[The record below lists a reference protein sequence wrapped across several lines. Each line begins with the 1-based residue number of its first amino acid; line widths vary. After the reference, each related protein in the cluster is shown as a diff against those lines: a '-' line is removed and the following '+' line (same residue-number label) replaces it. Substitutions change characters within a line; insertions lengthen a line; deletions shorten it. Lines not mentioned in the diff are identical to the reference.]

1 MRRSL
6 LLATLLFLCC
16 AITALAQNK
25 KAVTGTV
32 KDEKGTLLPGVTVKE
47 KGTTNGTMSAADG
60 SFKIQVGP
68 NATLELSFIG
78 YASQEVAVGN
88 QSTISV
94 VLKEDN
100 KNLNEVVVTAMG
112 MKRES
117 RKLGYAITELKGN
130 DIAKSNQINPVA
142 ALQGKVA
149 GVDISS
155 AAGGP
160 QAAPRIVLRGAKSL
174 TGKDQP
180 IFVVD
185 GVIFENDVTANDVNF
200 GNVLK
205 NLNPDDYESVSV
217 LKGAAATA
225 LYGSRAIN
233 GAILIT
239 TKKGVNRKGIGVNV
253 SQTAQMEK
261 VYRGPI
267 DLQNIYGQGLYG
279 TYDNTAGGYS
289 FGGVMDGRDVQLQDG
304 STAKYSPKPDNV
316 TDLYQTGKYFNTN
329 VAMEGGND
337 KGTFRLSYSH
347 LSNNS
352 VSPNNSFGR
361 NSLSFK
367 GSQTISK
374 VISADLGVTYA
385 NSKTLNPD
393 RQGGDY
399 TSNNIGRKW
408 VYVFPRNYDPSYW
421 SRPENYLG
429 PNGGRANLSTH
440 LGADYWYQQAYN
452 SWTRRENL
460 FMGNL
465 AVNVTPTDWLKFILK
480 SNFSNEQSADQRKEV
495 GTSSNFTGSD
505 GYYGEA
511 GVNKTQYTFTG
522 LAQITPKVG
531 KKFEGSMLTLGAET
545 WNSGIGKQY
554 NNYTDGGLRIPFMY
568 DLSNSINAVKVNNDP
583 LLRKRINSLFFA
595 ASFSYNNELFLD
607 VTGRNDW
614 SSALTYPKGSLGT
627 TSNSYFYPSV
637 SAAWEFTQTLKDAM
651 PSWVTYGKLRG
662 SYAMVGGD
670 TDPFTINSGYY
681 NSDYFNGATTNGG
694 SPLPLI
700 TFYPNGQL
708 PNLALKPS
716 IAKSWEFG
724 ANVRFLNNR
733 LGIDAAW
740 YRTVVSNQII
750 PLATT
755 SESGVTSRWVNAGA
769 MLNRGIEIAINGT
782 PVQSKNFTWDV
793 TLNGSRNRNKIQ
805 DLVEGVSTFTLG
817 EDQGVRA
824 VARVGGAYGD
834 LETDYGFT
842 RNAAGQPIIN
852 LNEEGNDFPAQYKRG
867 YAVIGNIQPDW
878 NLGLQNQFNYKNW
891 SLGILV
897 QARIGGDFFSASHQ
911 YGTGRGTTAN
921 TVYGRD
927 KEHGGITWTD
937 DKGVTH
943 NDGMIP
949 TGVIADGTTVKVNG
963 QDVNVGGLT
972 YQEAY
977 EKGYVKPLNPLQ
989 YYGML
994 GDWGIGIR
1002 ETSVFDASYV
1012 ALREVS
1018 IGYSLPTEL
1027 VNRWKMQSLR
1037 VSLVGRNLGYLFNNL
1052 PNHINP
1058 EAVRNNATF
1067 AFSEYGGVPFIR
1079 NIGATI
1085 QIGF

>member
-6 LLATLLFLCC
+6 LLTTLLFLCC
-16 AITALAQNK
+16 AVTAWAQNK
-25 KAVTGTV
+25 KAITGTV

-47 KGTTNGTMSAADG
+47 KGTTNGTMSSADG
-60 SFKIQVGP
+60 SFKISITP
-68 NATLELSFIG
+68 NATLVLSFIG
-78 YASQEVAVGN
+78 YANQEVAVGD
-88 QSTISV
+88 QSSISV

-112 MKRES
+112 MKRET

-130 DIAKSNQINPVA
+130 DIAKSNQVNPVS

-160 QAAPRIVLRGAKSL
+160 QAAPRIVLRGAKTL

-180 IFVVD
+180 IFVID

-205 NLNPDDYESVSV
+205 NMNPDDYESVSV

-239 TKKGVNRKGIGVNV
+239 TKKGVARKGIGVNV
-253 SQTAQMEK
+253 SQTVQLEK

-267 DLQNIYGQGLYG
+267 DMQNTYGQGFDGVYNNG
-279 TYDNTAGGYS
+279 AGGYS
-289 FGGVMDGRDVQLQDG
+289 FGSKMDGSDVKLIDG
-304 STAKYSPKPDNV
+304 STAKYSPQPNNV
-316 TDLYQTGKYFNTN
+316 TDLYQTGKYYNTN
-329 VAMEGGND
+329 VSMEGGSD

-347 LSNNS
+347 LDNNS

-361 NSLSFK
+361 NTIAFK

-374 VISADLGVTYA
+374 VLSADLGVTYA

-399 TSNNIGRKW
+399 TSYNIGRKW
-408 VYVFPRNYDPSYW
+408 VYIFPRNYNPNYW
-421 SRPENYLG
+421 NQPQNYTG
-429 PNGGRANLSTH
+429 PNGGRASTSTH
-440 LGADYWYQQAYN
+440 PGADYFFQNAYN
-452 SWTRRENL
+452 SWTRKENL
-460 FMGNL
+460 FMGNI

-480 SNFSNEQSADQRKEV
+480 SNFSNEQSADQRKEA
-495 GTSSNFTGSD
+495 GTGPNFTGSD
-505 GYYGEA
+505 GFYSEA

-531 KKFEGSMLTLGAET
+531 KKWEGSMLTLGTET

-568 DLSNSINAVKVNNDP
+568 DLSNGVNYKLNNEP
-583 LLRKRINSLFFA
+583 LLRKRINSMFFA

-614 SSALTYPKGSLGT
+614 SSALTYPKGSLGK

-637 SAAWEFTQTLKDAM
+637 SAAWEFTQTLKNSM
-651 PSWVTYGKLRG
+651 PSWITYGKLRA
-662 SYAMVGGD
+662 SFAMVGGD
-670 TDPFTINSGYY
+670 TDPYTINSGYY
-681 NSDYFNGATTNGG
+681 NSDIFNGASTSP

-700 TFYPNGQL
+700 TFFPNGQL
-708 PNLALKPS
+708 PNMALKPS

-740 YRTVVSNQII
+740 YRTVTTNQII
-750 PLATT
+750 PLT
-755 SESGVTSRWVNAGA
+755 STQESGVTGRWINAGA
-769 MLNRGIEIAINGT
+769 MMNRGLEIAINGT
-782 PVQSKNFTWDV
+782 PVQGKNFTWDV
-793 TLNGSRNRNKIQ
+793 TLNGSRNKNKI
-805 DLVEGVSTFTLG
+805 LELAPGVNTYTLG
-817 EDQGVRA
+817 SDQNVDA
-824 VARVGGAYGD
+824 IAQVGGAYGD
-834 LETDYGFT
+834 LVTDYGYT
-842 RNAAGQPIIN
+842 RNAAGQPIIT
-852 LNEEGNDFPAQYKRG
+852 LNGPGADFPAQFKRG
-867 YAVIGNIQPDW
+867 RAVVGNIQPNW
-878 NLGLQNQFNYKNW
+878 NLGLQNQFSYKNW
-891 SLGILV
+891 SLGVLV

-911 YGTGRGTTAN
+911 YGTGKGNTAN
-921 TVYGRD
+921 TEYGRD
-927 KEHGGITWTD
+927 AAHGGLAWTD
-937 DKGVTH
+937 GNGTKR
-943 NDGMIP
+943 NDGMLP
-949 TGVIADGTTVKVNG
+949 DGVLADGTTVNVDGK
-963 QDVNVGGLT
+963 DVNIGGMT
-972 YQEAY
+972 YKDAY
-977 EKGYVKPLNPLQ
+977 AKGYVSPLSPFN
-989 YYGML
+989 YYGMI

-1002 ETSVFDASYV
+1002 EASVFDASYV

-1018 IGYSLPTEL
+1018 LGYSLPKEM
-1027 VNRWKMQSLR
+1027 VQRWKMTSLR

-1052 PNHINP
+1052 PDHINP

-1067 AFSEYGGVPFIR
+1067 AFSEYGAVPFIR
-1079 NIGATI
+1079 NFGATI

>member
-1 MRRSL
+1 MRRSFL
-6 LLATLLFLCC
+6 LTTLLFLCC
-16 AITALAQNK
+16 CITALAQSK
-25 KAVTGTV
+25 KAITGTV

-47 KGTTNGTMSAADG
+47 KGTANGAMSAADG
-60 SFKIQVGP
+60 SFKIQVTP
-68 NATLELSFIG
+68 NATLVLSYIG
-78 YASQEVAVGN
+78 YANQEFPVGD
-88 QSTISV
+88 QSTITIT
-94 VLKEDN
+94 LKEDN
-100 KNLNEVVVTAMG
+100 KNLNEVVVTALG

-117 RKLGYAITELKGN
+117 RKLGYAITELKGG
-130 DIAKSNQINPVA
+130 DLAKSNQVNPVS

-160 QAAPRIVLRGAKSL
+160 QAAPRIILRGAKTL
-174 TGKDQP
+174 DGKDQP

-239 TKKGVNRKGIGVNV
+239 TKKGVMRKGIGVNV

-267 DLQNIYGQGLYG
+267 DMQNEFGQGLYG
-279 TYDNTAGGYS
+279 TYDNSVGGYS
-289 FGGVMDGRDVQLQDG
+289 FGSKMDGSEVTLADG
-304 STAKYSPKPDNV
+304 SKAKYIARPDNV

-329 VAMEGGND
+329 VSMEGGND

-347 LSNNS
+347 LDNNS

-374 VISADLGVTYA
+374 YLSADVGVTYA

-399 TSNNIGRKW
+399 TSYNIGRKW

-421 SRPENYLG
+421 GRAENYTG
-429 PNGGRANLSTH
+429 ANGGRADLGSH
-440 LGADYWYQQAYN
+440 PGADYFFQNAYN
-452 SWTRRENL
+452 SWSRRENL

-465 AVNVTPTDWLKFILK
+465 AINATVTDWLKLIGK
-480 SNFSNEQSADQRKEV
+480 ANFSNEQSADQRKEA
-495 GTSSNFTGSD
+495 GTSAGFLGAD
-505 GYYGEA
+505 GFYSEA

-522 LAQITPKVG
+522 LAQITPKLP
-531 KKFEGSMLTLGAET
+531 KKFEGSMLTLGAEA

-554 NNYTDGGLRIPFMY
+554 NNYSVGGLRIPFMY
-568 DLSNSINAVKVNNDP
+568 DLTNSVNAVQFDNGP

-614 SSALTYPKGSLGT
+614 SSSLTYPKNSYGKT
-627 TSNSYFYPSV
+627 TNGYFYPSV
-637 SAAWEFTQTLKDAM
+637 SAAWEFTQTLKSSL
-651 PSWVTYGKLRG
+651 PSWISYGKLRG

-670 TDPFTINSGYY
+670 TEPFKINSGYY
-681 NSDYFNGATTNGG
+681 NSGAWNGTG
-694 SPLPLI
+694 SSLPLI

-708 PNLALKPS
+708 PNMELKPS

-724 ANVRFLNNR
+724 ANIRFLDNR

-740 YRTVVSNQII
+740 YRTIVTNQII
-750 PLATT
+750 PLGTT
-755 SESGVTSRWVNAGA
+755 QESGVTSRWINAGA
-769 MLNRGIEIAINGT
+769 MRNRGIEIAINGT
-782 PVQSKNFTWDV
+782 PIQGKNFTWDV
-793 TLNGSRNRNKIQ
+793 TLNGSRNRNKIL
-805 DLVEGVSTFTLG
+805 DLAPGVKSYTLG

-824 VARVGGAYGD
+824 VAQVGGAYGD
-834 LETDYGFT
+834 LETDYGYT
-842 RNAAGQPIIN
+842 RNSKGQKIID
-852 LNEEGNDFPAQYKRG
+852 LNPSGNDFGAQYRRG
-867 YAVIGNIQPDW
+867 YAVVGNIQPDW
-878 NLGLQNQFNYKNW
+878 NLGFSNQFSYKNW
-891 SLGILV
+891 SLGVLI

-911 YGTGRGTTAN
+911 YGTGRGNTAN
-921 TVYGRD
+921 TIGGRD
-927 KEHGGITWTD
+927 AAHGGITWKD
-937 DKGVTH
+937 ASGVTH
-943 NDGMIP
+943 NNGMIP
-949 TGVIADGTTVKVNG
+949 DGVIADGTFSNKAGMSN
-963 QDVNVGGLT
+963 VNVGGMT

-977 EKGYVKPLNPLQ
+977 DKGYVDPLDPLQ
-989 YYGML
+989 YYGMI

-1002 ETSVFDASYV
+1002 EASVFDASYV

-1018 IGYSLPTEL
+1018 LGYSLPAAL
-1027 VNRWKMQSLR
+1027 VNRWKMTSLR

-1052 PNHINP
+1052 PDHINP
-1058 EAVRNNATF
+1058 EAVRNNATA

-1079 NIGATI
+1079 NLGATI